1 MSRSMLPLYYRW
13 NYNVL
18 FYIYFVKERL
28 IILFSILNNPHTMY
42 YFSQT
47 EPIRFFDASAILS
60 TVLYTS
66 YTHRILPKY
75 IISATRTMK
84 THDTFWFVAQT
95 DTMLQ
100 DLKHIFSV
108 LLKIT

>member
-18 FYIYFVKERL
+18 FYIYFVKERS
-28 IILFSILNNPHTMY
+28 IILFSILNIPHTMY

-47 EPIRFFDASAILS
+47 EPISFFDASAILS

-66 YTHRILPKY
+66 YTHRISYQNILFQL
-75 IISATRTMK
+75 R
-84 THDTFWFVAQT
+84 
-95 DTMLQ
+95 
-100 DLKHIFSV
+100 V
-108 LLKIT
+108 L